1 MLWQCNMLFI
11 RNINEIIIDLSTLV
25 AYILQ
30 IDYYIFLIIT
40 WIGVIYFMGSYG
52 LWFWGKSLTQL
63 EAMKQKELNKS
74 KPNME
79 LVKQIDEA
87 IAKKK
92 NEIKD

>member
-1 MLWQCNMLFI
+1 
-11 RNINEIIIDLSTLV
+11 
-25 AYILQ
+25 
-30 IDYYIFLIIT
+30 
-40 WIGVIYFMGSYG
+40 MGNLG

-63 EAMKQKELNKS
+63 EAMKQEELNKS
-74 KPNME
+74 KPDME